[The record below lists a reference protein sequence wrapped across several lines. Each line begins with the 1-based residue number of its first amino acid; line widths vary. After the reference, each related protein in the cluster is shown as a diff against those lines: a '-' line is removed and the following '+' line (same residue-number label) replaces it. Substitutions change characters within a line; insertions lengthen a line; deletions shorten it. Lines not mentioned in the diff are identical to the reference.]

1 MFEISNLSI
10 YSIEGCIFPISQS
23 PSCGSE
29 AQAALPSLTSVTQ
42 LARLDDLKASLDQY
56 EELTN
61 LPVTDPLYWKPK
73 LILQVL
79 NAPSVVSVSFIP
91 LNCAGNS
98 ILFIQKEIIEK
109 GITGFFA
116 PYLPEEQQE
125 EWNATPE
132 LPNIHLIQN
141 EDSIDQSLTGLEQEV
156 FQEIKDCLK
165 YFLLDSCTHA
175 IALTY
180 ETAAGICSRSWIKV

>member
-1 MFEISNLSI
+1 MFELGGLLI
-10 YSIEGCIFPISQS
+10 YSIQGCIFPSSHSI
-23 PSCGSE
+23 SCGLEVSS
-29 AQAALPSLTSVTQ
+29 APPSLESVTQ
-42 LARLDDLKASLDQY
+42 CAPLDDLKTSLDQY

-61 LPVTDPLYWKPK
+61 LPLTHPLYWKPK

-91 LNCAGNS
+91 LNRADS
-98 ILFIQKEIIEK
+98 SVLFIQKGIVEK

-116 PYLPEEQQE
+116 PYLTEEQQE
-125 EWNATPE
+125 QWNATTE
-132 LPNIHLIQN
+132 LPNIHPIQN

-165 YFLLDSCTHA
+165 YFLLDSCTQA